1 VSSVVAIRRLT
12 RPPDVEVTVPGSKSF
27 TNRAL
32 VCAAL
37 ADGASTLTGALFAD
51 DTDAMAAGLT
61 ALGAALTGDA
71 STATMRV
78 HGMGGALAPGPIAL
92 DVGLAATAA
101 RFLAPVLAL
110 GHGRYRLD
118 GSEPLRRRPIGPLVA
133 ALRDLGVVVADEGA
147 PGHLPI
153 LIDAAGLPGGHVR
166 VRGDVSSQFVS
177 GLLLAAPYAGG
188 PLHIDVTAD
197 LVSRPYLDV
206 TIATM
211 GAFGVDVERPGV
223 SSFAVLPARYVP
235 TRFAVEPDAS
245 AASYFFGAAAIT
257 GGRVRVAGLGRTAV
271 QGDMGFVD
279 VLARMG
285 ADVSQGDDW
294 TEVRGPATLHGV
306 DVDLSDI
313 SDTVPTLAVVAAFA
327 DGPSRLRG
335 ISFIRGKET
344 DRIHAVAT
352 ELRRCGIAAEEEP
365 DGLVVHPGQARPTR
379 VATYD
384 DHRMAMA
391 FALLGLTVD
400 GIEIADPECVA
411 KTYPGFFDDLERL
424 R

>member
-1 VSSVVAIRRLT
+1 
-12 RPPDVEVTVPGSKSF
+12 
-27 TNRAL
+27 
-32 VCAAL
+32 
-37 ADGASTLTGALFAD
+37 
-51 DTDAMAAGLT
+51 
-61 ALGAALTGDA
+61 
-71 STATMRV
+71 
-78 HGMGGALAPGPIAL
+78 
-92 DVGLAATAA
+92 
-101 RFLAPVLAL
+101 
-110 GHGRYRLD
+110 
-118 GSEPLRRRPIGPLVA
+118 
-133 ALRDLGVVVADEGA
+133 
-147 PGHLPI
+147 
-153 LIDAAGLPGGHVR
+153 
-166 VRGDVSSQFVS
+166 
-177 GLLLAAPYAGG
+177 
-188 PLHIDVTAD
+188 
-197 LVSRPYLDV
+197 
-206 TIATM
+206 
-211 GAFGVDVERPGV
+211 V
-223 SSFAVLPARYVP
+223 SSFAVLPARYVA